1 MPASGSNTIADAN
14 DIEADPA
21 DARERQLS
29 KVSVWVI
36 RAVLSLAA
44 FGALWVAQVED
55 ERFRETAAS
64 AFRFDVRQWSATI
77 TPLVIAGALFATA
90 ARFPFPRPRYAW
102 GRLVLAGVAIL
113 PALHLGFVMWAPQ
126 FAVHWP
132 TILTIP
138 RWYQDGSIPA
148 ACAVLAGVA
157 IGCGFGA
164 RRAHP
169 DEG

>member
-1 MPASGSNTIADAN
+1 MSPG
-14 DIEADPA
+14 
-21 DARERQLS
+21 R
-29 KVSVWVI
+29 VVVWSV
-36 RAVLSLAA
+36 RTLLAVLAFASLWLAR
-44 FGALWVAQVED
+44 FED
-55 ERFRETAAS
+55 HRFRETAAS

-77 TPLVIAGALFATA
+77 TPLVIAGALFAAA

>member
-1 MPASGSNTIADAN
+1 MPANGSDTIADAQEV
-14 DIEADPA
+14 DADLAEARD
-21 DARERQLS
+21 RRLS
-29 KVSVWVI
+29 TVMAWVV
-36 RAVLSLAA
+36 RAVLLLAA
-44 FGALWVAQVED
+44 FGALWLAGVED
-55 ERFRETAAS
+55 ERFRQTAAS

-132 TILTIP
+132 AILTTP